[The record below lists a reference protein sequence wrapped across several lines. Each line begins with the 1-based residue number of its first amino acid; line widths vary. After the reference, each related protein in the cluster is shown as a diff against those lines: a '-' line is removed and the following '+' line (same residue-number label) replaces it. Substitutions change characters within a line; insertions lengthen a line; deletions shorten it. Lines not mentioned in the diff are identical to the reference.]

1 MELGRLNWR
10 QAAAALGRGQ
20 DKACMHF
27 NFDFTTVQVLWTLT
41 LASLLVLLVVLMGR
55 DRMRV
60 FPWFTLSMALTA
72 VRLLASRM
80 LFGRMAPITMSEI
93 FLTLAVIEA
102 LVCVAV
108 AVELARRAF
117 LGASRTAW
125 LIGTLVLLV
134 AGGAVVYAWSPWP
147 AWSTLTAGGTLGTL
161 RLMQLA
167 AQKLDLLFDVFT
179 IGLCLLVILF
189 GRRYGAGW
197 RSHVQQILIGL
208 STASIAQ
215 MAVRGIWQS
224 IAAHAVP
231 HSEAEYQHVVG
242 LQEKLYNG
250 NSVVFIAVM
259 VWWIVCLWINEPGSD
274 VPAPVVV
281 AEPAAL
287 TESTEG

>member
-1 MELGRLNWR
+1 
-10 QAAAALGRGQ
+10 
-20 DKACMHF
+20 MHF

-60 FPWFTLSMALTA
+60 FPWFTLSMALTT

-80 LFGRMAPITMSEI
+80 LYGRMAPITMSEI
-93 FLTLAVIEA
+93 FLTLAVIES
-102 LVCVAV
+102 LVCILV

-117 LGASRTAW
+117 TGASHRAW
-125 LIGTLVLLV
+125 LIGTLVLLA
-134 AGGAVVYAWSPWP
+134 AGGAVVYVWSPWP
-147 AWSTLTAGGTLGTL
+147 PWSTFFAGGTLGTL
-161 RLMQLA
+161 RLMQLL
-167 AQKLDLLFDVFT
+167 AQKFDLLFDVFT
-179 IGLCLLVILF
+179 IGLCLLAVLF
-189 GRRYGAGW
+189 GWRFGAGW

-231 HSEAEYQHVVG
+231 HSQAEYEHVVG

-250 NSVVFIAVM
+250 NSVVFVAVI
-259 VWWIVCLWINEPGSD
+259 VWWIVCLWINEPCGK
-274 VPAPVVV
+274 VQAPAVVEDAPAEL
-281 AEPAAL
+281 AEPVAL
-287 TESTEG
+287 TESTEGGDA

>member
-1 MELGRLNWR
+1 
-10 QAAAALGRGQ
+10 
-20 DKACMHF
+20 
-27 NFDFTTVQVLWTLT
+27 
-41 LASLLVLLVVLMGR
+41 
-55 DRMRV
+55 
-60 FPWFTLSMALTA
+60 
-72 VRLLASRM
+72 
-80 LFGRMAPITMSEI
+80 
-93 FLTLAVIEA
+93 
-102 LVCVAV
+102 
-108 AVELARRAF
+108 
-117 LGASRTAW
+117 
-125 LIGTLVLLV
+125 LIGTVVLLA

-147 AWSTLTAGGTLGTL
+147 AWSTLASGGTLGTL

-189 GRRYGAGW
+189 GRRFGAGR

-231 HSEAEYQHVVG
+231 HTQAEYEHVVG

-274 VPAPVVV
+274 GGTPVVV
-281 AEPAAL
+281 ADAPVEVAEPMAETPRADS
-287 TESTEG
+287 ESV